1 MKNTV
6 RSAAIASVFVASL
19 SFGSFVGAAAPAE
32 KAAVQAPVLTPQQ
45 LFDAASA
52 SAAEGNCTAAVAQFD
67 ALQAR
72 VKLRTDSIL
81 AGAVAV
87 RKGGCLAVLGRE
99 AEASLQLQ
107 AGLPILTKAGDA
119 FAGDVVN
126 AHRTLGKIALRRWDY
141 ATAADQA
148 RQALALLNGAA
159 RYRSLLDLALATMFE
174 PDDEALHS
182 VDEALAIARSRAQT
196 SQDDIGTLLTLR
208 GRALFNHGRAEEA
221 YRDLK
226 EALQLKGGY
235 TLKVALDDIATR
247 SDLAIAAT
255 MTQHYDD
262 ARKATAYT
270 GAGRLADTPFALAR
284 AMPLPACGSV
294 SGLKPEDFAVV
305 EFSLGDD
312 GFISAVQPVYSPG
325 GAAAARAFAGAV
337 ANWTWAPESIK
348 DIKPFFRVLTRVEV
362 RCSSAEQELPGLMAP
377 MDGRFFQWADAS
389 GSLKGIGKGDI
400 RSTIQS
406 VRQRLAEAEKN
417 DDKPGQVALT
427 GRLLVSP
434 TELPDYE
441 SLARTAFDRGVAAGV
456 PDAALNWLKI
466 RLALL
471 GEWDGRSRLDGAA
484 KKRLLALL
492 TDPTIERDAMASAT
506 VRLLAARTGGGW
518 NDSAKPL
525 LLQVAGDSRLPAG
538 DPLRQIAFLR
548 LAYLAASSG
557 DVDGAQGWFAQTGLT
572 EEQCVLVGVRP
583 ARRSTPGEGFGVY
596 PQEALQLGFAGWVK
610 TEFDLDADGVPKEP
624 RAVVAYPPFLF
635 DEAAT
640 RMVRRARYERS
651 YRPSGGMSCR
661 ANQERVNFRLN
672 QGL

>member
-6 RSAAIASVFVASL
+6 RSAAMASVFVGFL
-19 SFGSFVGAAAPAE
+19 SFGSFVGAADSAE
-32 KAAVQAPVLTPQQ
+32 KAEAPAPVLTPQQ

-52 SAAEGNCTAAVAQFD
+52 SAEKGDCAAAVAQFE

-72 VKLRTDSIL
+72 VKLRADSVL

-87 RKGGCLAVLGRE
+87 RKGRCLALLGRE

-107 AGLPILTKAGDA
+107 AGLPTLAKAGDS
-119 FAGDVVN
+119 FVGDVVD
-126 AHRTLGKIALRRWDY
+126 AHRALGRIALRRWDY
-141 ATAADQA
+141 AAAADQA
-148 RQALALLNGAA
+148 RQALALLDGAA
-159 RYRSLLDLALATMFE
+159 RYSSLLDLALATMFE
-174 PDDEALHS
+174 PDDEALRS
-182 VDEALAIARSRAQT
+182 VDEALAMARSRAQT

-235 TLKVALDDIATR
+235 TLKVALDDVATR

-284 AMPLPACGSV
+284 AMPLPVCGSV

-312 GFISAVQPVYSPG
+312 GFVSSVQPVYSPG
-325 GAAAARAFAGAV
+325 GAAAARAFAEAV
-337 ANWTWAPESIK
+337 ANWTWAPEAAK
-348 DIKPFFRVLTRVEV
+348 GIKPFFRLQTRVEV
-362 RCSSAEQELPGLMAP
+362 RCSTTEQEFPRLMAP

-389 GSLKGIGKGDI
+389 GRLKGIEKGDI

-406 VRQRLAEAEKN
+406 VRQRLAEAERN

-427 GRLLVSP
+427 GWLLASP
-434 TELPDYE
+434 TALPDYE
-441 SLARTAFDRGVAAGV
+441 SLARTAFDKAAAAGV
-456 PDAALNWLKI
+456 PDATLNWLKI
-466 RLALL
+466 KLVLL
-471 GEWDGRSRLDGAA
+471 GGWDGRSRLDGDR

-492 TDPTIERDAMASAT
+492 TDPTIERDAVASAT

-518 NDSAKPL
+518 NEAGMPL

-538 DPLRQIAFLR
+538 DPLRQTALLR
-548 LAYLAASSG
+548 LAYLAAASG
-557 DVDGAQGWFAQTGLT
+557 DVDGAQGWFAQTGLS
-572 EEQCVLVGVRP
+572 EEQCALVGVRP
-583 ARRSTPGEGFGVY
+583 ARRSTPSGDY
-596 PQEALQLGFAGWVK
+596 PEEALQLGFSGWVR

-635 DEAAT
+635 DDAAT

-651 YRPSGGMSCR
+651 YRPSGRLTCR
-661 ANQERVNFRLN
+661 ANQEGVVFAP
-672 QGL
+672 